1 MSVYSQ
7 VPTELWY
14 KIFEYLGYNMVNRRR
29 CIFINKNG
37 TVCKKNRIKTDNG
50 DEIWCKAHGKVL
62 LKRFNQ
68 DNAEK
73 KYKLTILT
81 DYKKNI
87 LTKDLTGTATDY
99 QLLLNTTVNIN
110 QIFLDKEKKY
120 TLKFTDRFNIKKFD
134 DKFEEDSYERLIK
147 KNFSNTLISKI
158 TFNLSSK

>member
-1 MSVYSQ
+1 MIKNKKFFLILILILLQACGFSPMYSQ
-7 VPTELWY
+7 DKL
-14 KIFEYLGYNMVNRRR
+14 
-29 CIFINKNG
+29 NKNFSIVELSLEG
-37 TVCKKNRIKTDNG
+37 DRLINNYLNNG
-50 DEIWCKAHGKVL
+50 

-99 QLLLNTTVNIN
+99 QLLLNTTVNFN
-110 QIFLDKEKKY
+110 QTFLDKEKKY

>member
-1 MSVYSQ
+1 MIKNKKFFLILILILLQACGFSPMYSQ
-7 VPTELWY
+7 DKL
-14 KIFEYLGYNMVNRRR
+14 
-29 CIFINKNG
+29 NKNFSIVELSLEG
-37 TVCKKNRIKTDNG
+37 DRLINNYLNNG
-50 DEIWCKAHGKVL
+50 